1 MMTMVILNTEIK
13 GKKKVANLSKPK
25 SESLQSTL
33 YDRYLELKKNNYK
46 YQRRQHIYVEQSKN
60 EHYSL

>member
-1 MMTMVILNTEIK
+1 MVILNTEIK
-13 GKKKVANLSKPK
+13 DKKKVANLSKSK